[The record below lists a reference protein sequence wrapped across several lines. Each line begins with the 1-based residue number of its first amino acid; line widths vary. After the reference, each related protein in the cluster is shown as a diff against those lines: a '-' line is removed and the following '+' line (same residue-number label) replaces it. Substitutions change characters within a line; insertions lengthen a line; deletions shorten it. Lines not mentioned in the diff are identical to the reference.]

1 MSTVTG
7 REVSTTRVVQLSQL
21 AERAWNSAGQCR
33 RAACNAADANM
44 KGAAIMLT
52 RRAGRFHSVFLAATR
67 RLALAKAGA

>member
-1 MSTVTG
+1 MKTSIH
-7 REVSTTRVVQLSQL
+7 RVIQLSQL

-52 RRAGRFHSVFLAATR
+52 RRAGQFHNVYLAATR
-67 RLALAKAGA
+67 RLVLADQLGAEHG